1 MNRRLAI
8 FLVAALSISGLAS
21 AADRDDRV
29 TAVVVTMT
37 AGGPLDVA
45 SRIVAEK
52 LRALGGQPVVV
63 INKVGVSGN
72 IGANEVAGHRP
83 ALHAATAKLVA

>member
-1 MNRRLAI
+1 MNWRLAI

-29 TAVVVTMT
+29 TTVVVNMT

-45 SRIVAEK
+45 SRIVAE
-52 LRALGGQPVVV
+52 
-63 INKVGVSGN
+63 
-72 IGANEVAGHRP
+72 
-83 ALHAATAKLVA
+83 